1 MKETNRMKRR
11 ASANGAIES
20 GVPTAEGAWPMRQL
34 DRRTFLAAAGAQA
47 GALAAASRAR
57 AQGQASP
64 EVVVIGAGAFGGW
77 TALALRERGASVTLV
92 DAYGPGN
99 SRSSSGGETRQI
111 RAGYADR
118 ELYTRWVLEAFGL
131 WRAREEEWGR
141 RLLFETGRV
150 LLAPEWND
158 SLQVTKTVLDK
169 HKVPNE
175 RLSGDEV
182 RRRYPQ
188 MNAAGIG
195 VALFEPTTGVLK
207 AREGCMA
214 VSDAFQKKGGRLRIA
229 RATLGRQSG
238 PRLLDVALSSGS
250 SLAASTYVFACGPWL
265 RKLFPELMQ
274 KKLFTPRRDVFF
286 FGTPSGDDRF
296 AYPNFPT
303 YSEEGLNSGY
313 YGFPSL
319 DGRGFKVCPV
329 GELTAFDPDTD
340 ERIASTFELKRARD
354 YLARRFP
361 ALANEPL
368 VESRVCQLEMSV
380 DEHFIIDRHP
390 GLDNVWLVGG
400 GSGHGYKHGPVVGEY
415 VADRVLGKDRHPELE
430 SVFRLKAQTF

>member
-1 MKETNRMKRR
+1 MK
-11 ASANGAIES
+11 GA
-20 GVPTAEGAWPMRQL
+20 L
-34 DRRTFLAAAGAQA
+34 DRRAFLQAAGLQA
-47 GALAAASRAR
+47 GALAVSARAR
-57 AQGQASP
+57 AETSP
-64 EVVVIGAGAFGGW
+64 EVVVIGAGSFGGW
-77 TALALRERGASVTLV
+77 TALALRERGASVTMI

-118 ELYTRWVLEAFGL
+118 ELYTRWVLEAFGR
-131 WRAREEEWGR
+131 WRAREQEFGQ
-141 RLLFETGRV
+141 RLLFETGRL

-158 SLQVTKTVLDK
+158 GLNVTQAVLDK
-169 HKVPNE
+169 YKVPNE
-175 RLSGDEV
+175 RLSPDEV

-188 MNAAGIG
+188 MNAEGIG

-207 AREGCMA
+207 ARQGCIA

-229 RATLGRQSG
+229 RAQLGRRSG
-238 PRLLDVALSSGS
+238 SRLLDLSLSGS
-250 SLAASTYVFACGPWL
+250 SSIVAATYVFACGPWL
-265 RKLFPELMQ
+265 PKMFPEIMQ

-303 YSEEGLNSGY
+303 YTEEGANSGY
-313 YGFPSL
+313 YGFPDI

-340 ERIASTFELKRARD
+340 ERIASALQLKRARD
-354 YLARRFP
+354 YLALRFP
-361 ALANEPL
+361 ALSNQPL

-415 VADRVLGKDRHPELE
+415 VADRVLGQDRNPELE